1 MVSLPATAFSYQYYP
16 EVACGF
22 VLTLLV
28 LYLSSPTTATPR
40 ALTALLYGFISG
52 GLAWLHLRFGLAA
65 VVAGA
70 LYSFVHRH
78 SIRPLIWY
86 WLAFAA
92 PLAALALYDYH
103 ITGNM
108 LPWTLYNAIPDSPG
122 FSLSRAVHDAPGFWF
137 DRAFGLCAHAPIYL
151 AAAPGLLTFIRK
163 RPRFAVPICLFGSAV
178 IGLSAAHA
186 WEGASSTP
194 LRLVTAVV
202 PFLMLPIAETIARYR
217 GSRWFVA
224 IFSLAAV
231 LSMDNGF
238 TYNRYL
244 VRMSQDLSL
253 MGPSISGWKTPLLF
267 PALDRLYHV
276 TDTASW
282 FWIAVTAM
290 LIALPALPPWRRETL
305 VDVDDRRA
313 RWPAVI
319 AAVLVV
325 FASTS
330 SLVGAQTGALL
341 NGSYLVDQNSV
352 RYQFMRRY
360 LSGNWGISWSAV
372 HGRADPSK
380 LFPNSGQ
387 PQIEVEPQSLDIPV
401 DEPMKVRVNT
411 LTQGVFAW
419 GMATVNFGDG
429 TSATPTPVVGPEDFT
444 HTYSKGGDFR
454 LTVEFVE
461 SATARVGW
469 ANTIHVVAPPAPPVM
484 DLTTH
489 VLGLPGDLGR
499 RPATLVVQTI
509 TIGESR
515 VEVRCSV
522 GAHPQNVAAAEFW
535 IWIVNT
541 RDGGRRADLYRP
553 ERVGSDNQAI
563 VLAIDPNPRP
573 ADNESVGVLVGMGSM
588 SSRRRGS
595 MNRSDVVAIRWPAS
609 HLILSSPVVLTPAD
623 GWR

>member
-1 MVSLPATAFSYQYYP
+1 MIFLLLLAVLIALNAWVSAGDLAPVVESNVPDYIFLSPTLGHLTLCALLSMLLLTVLHIAVARLSPEVVSWHNTFEWRRVSYLSPLLLLVLPLFTVAALGSRLRPYATPWLFLFIDLRWWFVLAVALLQARSIGAVTGGGDRPRRRPAFFAWLASSPDRNLWLEIALAASLAVAALVASPSDRFSSWVTGDEPKYLRYMENWYRGQGLDISNFPPIQQLPDDEPHLGRNLRQLVSALSAETRDLTTDAQDLITVRALRKRPRPTGHTGMFVDGKDGGLYQVHSPGISFLLLPGYVIDRYFLNWTSDVHLQFPTYLYATNGTQLILYLLWGVALFRLIFAYTGNAWLSWLLAWIAMVSLPATAFSYQYYP

-217 GSRWFVA
+217 GGLSRSF
-224 IFSLAAV
+224 
-231 LSMDNGF
+231 
-238 TYNRYL
+238 
-244 VRMSQDLSL
+244 
-253 MGPSISGWKTPLLF
+253 
-267 PALDRLYHV
+267 RLPPFCRW
-276 TDTASW
+276 TTAS
-282 FWIAVTAM
+282 
-290 LIALPALPPWRRETL
+290 LI
-305 VDVDDRRA
+305 
-313 RWPAVI
+313 
-319 AAVLVV
+319 
-325 FASTS
+325 
-330 SLVGAQTGALL
+330 TGT
-341 NGSYLVDQNSV
+341 
-352 RYQFMRRY
+352 
-360 LSGNWGISWSAV
+360 W
-372 HGRADPSK
+372 
-380 LFPNSGQ
+380 
-387 PQIEVEPQSLDIPV
+387 
-401 DEPMKVRVNT
+401 
-411 LTQGVFAW
+411 
-419 GMATVNFGDG
+419 
-429 TSATPTPVVGPEDFT
+429 
-444 HTYSKGGDFR
+444 
-454 LTVEFVE
+454 
-461 SATARVGW
+461 
-469 ANTIHVVAPPAPPVM
+469 
-484 DLTTH
+484 
-489 VLGLPGDLGR
+489 
-499 RPATLVVQTI
+499 
-509 TIGESR
+509 
-515 VEVRCSV
+515 
-522 GAHPQNVAAAEFW
+522 
-535 IWIVNT
+535 
-541 RDGGRRADLYRP
+541 
-553 ERVGSDNQAI
+553 
-563 VLAIDPNPRP
+563 
-573 ADNESVGVLVGMGSM
+573 
-588 SSRRRGS
+588 
-595 MNRSDVVAIRWPAS
+595 
-609 HLILSSPVVLTPAD
+609 
-623 GWR
+623 